1 MTHYDYGNQN
11 PCACFSKS
19 LRSGRSVLHAP
30 SERVWFGAL
39 LLLPPVNQPVQSA
52 FGSPPLVWGR
62 PAYERSAPTA
72 YMFAVRL
79 LPLLWWG
86 IPAPMQCVLSGRSRA
101 AGGSA
106 LPYSRQAA
114 RREPFICKMA
124 EHRFKRSFCICTFLA
139 CDHPLP

>member
-1 MTHYDYGNQN
+1 MCLLFQI
-11 PCACFSKS
+11 PSQ
-19 LRSGRSVLHAP
+19 RRSVLHAP

-52 FGSPPLVWGR
+52 FGSPPHVWGR

-86 IPAPMQCVLSGRSRA
+86 IPAPLRCVLSGRSRA

-114 RREPFICKMA
+114 PPGALHMQDGRACL
-124 EHRFKRSFCICTFLA
+124 KRSFRICAFLT